1 MSLIDEN
8 NNNNKENK
16 CIVCNNIF
24 LSSFIF
30 PLCQNCFEKDVKKSL
45 KLIEKQLNDF
55 VEKQK
60 QINNLYSKLND
71 EISKNKNIELKYK
84 YQMDLLNLEAT
95 KRKIEIDIE
104 INKKALEL
112 NKEHAK
118 EIKTKMNWK

>member
-1 MSLIDEN
+1 
-8 NNNNKENK
+8 
-16 CIVCNNIF
+16 
-24 LSSFIF
+24 F